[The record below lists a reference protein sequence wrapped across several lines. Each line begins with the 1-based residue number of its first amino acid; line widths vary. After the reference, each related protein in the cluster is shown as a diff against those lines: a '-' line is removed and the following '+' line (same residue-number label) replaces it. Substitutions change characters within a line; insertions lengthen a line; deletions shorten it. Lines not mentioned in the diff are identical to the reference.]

1 MFPFP
6 FSFVAPVASGIGT
19 VDNVYSMEFDGVN
32 DYFNAGTE
40 VFTSNTE
47 SSMSISC
54 WVKTTVGSANAIIS
68 KDLTTTGNR
77 NFLLQLASG
86 GLYWQTSTNA
96 SSLSTLLVS
105 QATVN
110 VLDGAW
116 HHIAVTYNAGST
128 SIDGEKKIYVDG
140 ILRATDGAATILDID
155 NTPTVPIEIGRRG
168 DGARYWNGSIDEVA
182 FFNYALDSDQIS
194 EIYDA
199 TSTGVTADL
208 DTLSTPPVAWYRMG
222 D

>member
-6 FSFVAPVASGIGT
+6 FSFVAPTASGIGT
-19 VDNVYSMEFDGVN
+19 VDNVYSMEFDGIN

-77 NFLLQLASG
+77 NFLLQLASND
-86 GLYWQTSTNA
+86 LYWQTSTNA
-96 SSLSTLLVS
+96 SSLSSLLVS

-110 VLDGAW
+110 VLDGSW

-182 FFNYALDSDQIS
+182 FFNYALDSDQVE
-194 EIYDA
+194 EIYNA
-199 TSTGVTADL
+199 TSAGPPAKTADL
-208 DTLSTPPVAWYRMG
+208 DTLSTPPVVW
-222 D
+222 